1 MMNTK
6 IIPVLILILTLSLI
20 PQVYADSE
28 SDVNLMDLPKQLT
41 ERLGLPSSGD
51 YFAGKILASCILLA
65 LFLLPTL
72 FLCSRFNRDVLFP
85 ALFVGF
91 LVLGFCIALGWLPY
105 WFLLVI
111 CLIIAFMFSGQIR
124 SWISGGGR

>member
-1 MMNTK
+1 
-6 IIPVLILILTLSLI
+6 
-20 PQVYADSE
+20 
-28 SDVNLMDLPKQLT
+28 MDLPKQLT
-41 ERLGLPSSGD
+41 ERLGLPDSGD

-72 FLCSRFNRDVLFP
+72 FLCSRFNKDVLFP

-91 LVLGFCIALGWLPY
+91 MVLGFCTALGWLPY

-111 CLIIAFMFSGQIR
+111 CLLVATMFSGQIR
-124 SWISGGGR
+124 NWIAGGR

>member
-6 IIPVLILILTLSLI
+6 IIPILILILTLSLI

-72 FLCSRFNRDVLFP
+72 FACSRFGKD
-85 ALFVGF
+85 ALIASLVVGF
-91 LVLGFCIALGWLPY
+91 SVLGFCIALGWLPY
-105 WFLLVI
+105 WFLLII
-111 CLIIAFMFSGQIR
+111 CLIVAFMFSGQIR
-124 SWISGGGR
+124 SWISGGGG